1 VGDNGLEP
9 GAGNGA
15 SRGSV
20 IALHDRLRQAIV
32 RGEIPA
38 GAVQTQTQLAEA
50 LGVSRTPLREALRM
64 LELENLIV
72 RQSNGRF
79 RVAGFSLD
87 ELEQLAVMR
96 IALEAPAVRLTV
108 PTLTNA
114 DHAEL
119 EGLLAQSERLAAT
132 QEWEAFEVLHLRFHH
147 KLTSGIGPTYTE
159 QLERLWDHATRY
171 RRAHND
177 IMTAVRRH
185 AISERHH
192 AISSQ
197 EHREILDAV
206 EAYDAATAAR
216 GVAVQYT
223 RSTLEI
229 AAQLDPAHPMEKVR
243 TALEAETGSRDLPP
257 A

>member
-1 VGDNGLEP
+1 VPDSGLEL
-9 GAGNGA
+9 GAGNGV

-38 GAVQTQTQLAEA
+38 SALRTQTQLAEA

-87 ELEQLAVMR
+87 ELEQLCVMR

-108 PTLTNA
+108 PTLNNA

-119 EGLLAQSERLAAT
+119 EGLLAQRAHLAT
-132 QEWEAFEVLHLRFHH
+132 TEDWEAFEVPHLRFHY
-147 KLTSGIGPTYTE
+147 KLTAGVGPMYTE
-159 QLERLWDHATRY
+159 QLKRLWGHANRY
-171 RRAHND
+171 RRAYAD
-177 IMTAVRRH
+177 VVSAQRRH
-185 AISERHH
+185 TASEK
-192 AISSQ
+192 

-206 EAYDAATAAR
+206 EAYDVATAAR
-216 GVAVQYT
+216 GVAVQYART
-223 RSTLEI
+223 TIEI
-229 AAQLDPAHPMEKVR
+229 AAELDPANPMEKIR

-257 A
+257 L